1 MSVQPGGADGPRSAL
16 RLPPLFFAVSAV
28 AGLALG
34 AGAVG
39 LFAPDVVPALAD
51 PAMAWTCIGV
61 GVVLEGW
68 GAAMVLTAARARGGE
83 SPPRS

>member
-1 MSVQPGGADGPRSAL
+1 MSTPAGRTGSGPAL

-39 LFAPDVVPALAD
+39 LFAPTVIPALAD
-51 PAMAWTCIGV
+51 PAVAWSCIGV
-61 GVVLEGW
+61 GVLMEGW
-68 GAAMVLTAARARGGE
+68 GASMVLAAARERGRHG
-83 SPPRS
+83 PRGA